1 MAGVWNARDHEYVAG
16 ESKLLHYTILHTQPW
31 APFPEQLRYGAN
43 ANGELWHALE
53 READGANYTL
63 FTKDE
68 PSARYQELLALY
80 ASMHEDGRP
89 ESGHAAKDTFKG
101 ISLTEHITPVA
112 KLLMRTESQT
122 LLDFGAGK
130 GQLYK
135 DDPAQPGTRHKH
147 MDAWPGVS
155 VTCYDPGYAPFS
167 DPYEGSYDGVISTD
181 VLEHI
186 PEEDIPWVLDDLFA
200 QAKKFVYAVAACYP
214 AKKIMPDGTNA
225 HCTNQPPAWWA
236 GQIALAARRNP
247 GIRWVLCTQEK
258 SLWSFEQRKKLTK
271 KGVRSR
277 YFEGIG

>member
-1 MAGVWNARDHEYVAG
+1 M
-16 ESKLLHYTILHTQPW
+16 
-31 APFPEQLRYGAN
+31 
-43 ANGELWHALE
+43 
-53 READGANYTL
+53 
-63 FTKDE
+63 
-68 PSARYQELLALY
+68 Y

-112 KLLMRTESQT
+112 KLLKRTESQT